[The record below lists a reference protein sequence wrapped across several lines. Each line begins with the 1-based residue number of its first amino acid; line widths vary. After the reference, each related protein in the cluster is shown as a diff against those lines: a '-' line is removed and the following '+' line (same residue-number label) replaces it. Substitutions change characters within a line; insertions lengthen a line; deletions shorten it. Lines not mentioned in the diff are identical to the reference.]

1 MMRTALLVFS
11 LLLSAAALLSH
22 PAETTKALDIGSRLE
37 LFVDDYLIDTMAGAR
52 LTLHQPVARE
62 IALNHNAV
70 PWEGNTSLFH
80 TVFQDGPL
88 YRMYYRGK
96 QNEPTEDPA
105 LPPPIVSSFFC
116 YAESD
121 DGVHWR
127 RPELGLVEF
136 QGSKKNNILWSH
148 ADSAR
153 LWDVPDTV
161 LMGTDD
167 PRADDPSLFS
177 ESMQVK
183 AFRYSSPIN
192 FTVFKDTNP
201 DCPPEARYKLMG
213 GSWFGGAWALKSA
226 DGIHFT
232 PMVREPVIPPTM
244 GNKLNPPFA
253 ADTAAL
259 WDSVGRRY
267 LSFHRAGRPVYTW
280 REHFMSSSADFLHW
294 SEPVYLEYPGAPV
307 QQLYTNSISAYA
319 RAPHILLGFPMR
331 FTQGRKATIVPGTTD
346 GLSDGVFMTSRDGV
360 RFRRWAEAFVR
371 PGLQADRW
379 VSRNNAIA
387 NGVVV
392 TESDLVD
399 APDELSIYV
408 VGGYYGVI
416 SNRCRLRRH
425 TIRMDGFVSA
435 QAPFSGG
442 ELVTKPVVFE
452 GKTLVMNYSTSA
464 AGSVSVELQSEF
476 GKPIEGFTLGDCGEI
491 YGDEIERVVSWKG
504 NSDLSKLAGT
514 PVRLRFVIKDGD
526 LYSIRFRP

>member
-1 MMRTALLVFS
+1 MS
-11 LLLSAAALLSH
+11 LDSWCGSWWAICPAAE
-22 PAETTKALDIGSRLE
+22 PIQIGFRLE
-37 LFVDDYLIDTMAGAR
+37 LFVDDYLIDTMAGVE
-52 LTLHQPVARE
+52 LTLHTPVARE
-62 IALNHNAV
+62 IALDHSLV
-70 PWEGNTSLFH
+70 PWEGNSSAQH
-80 TVFQDGPL
+80 TVFQDGL
-88 YRMYYRGK
+88 IYRMYYRGT
-96 QNEPTEDPA
+96 QCEPSEDPA
-105 LPPPIVSSFFC
+105 KPPPIVSSFFC

-153 LWDVPDTV
+153 LWDVSDTV

-167 PRADDPSLFS
+167 P
-177 ESMQVK
+177 K

-213 GSWFGGAWALKSA
+213 GSWFGGAWAFKSA

-253 ADTAAL
+253 ANNSAL
-259 WDSVGRRY
+259 WDPVERCY
-267 LSFHRAGRPVYTW
+267 LSFYRAGRPKYTW
-280 REHFMSSSADFLHW
+280 REIVMSYSADFMRW
-294 SEPVYLEYPGAPV
+294 SDPVYLEYPGAPV

-319 RAPHILLGFPMR
+319 PAPHILLGFPKR
-331 FTQGRKATIVPGTTD
+331 FTQGRKATDVPGTTD
-346 GLSDGVFMTSRDGV
+346 GLSDAVFMSSRDG
-360 RFRRWAEAFVR
+360 RHFRRWAEAFLR
-371 PGLQADRW
+371 PGPQPDNW
-379 VSRNNAIA
+379 VSRNNYLV
-387 NGVVV
+387 NGVVI
-392 TESDLVD
+392 TESQLVD

-408 VGGYYGVI
+408 IEGYYGVS
-416 SNRCRLRRH
+416 SNKCRLRRH

-442 ELVTKPVVFE
+442 ALVTKPLVFE
-452 GKTLVMNYSTSA
+452 GNTLVMNYSTSA
-464 AGSVSVELQSEF
+464 AGSVSVELQNEF
-476 GKPIEGFTLGDCGEI
+476 GKPIDGFTLTDCGEI

-514 PVRLRFVIKDGD
+514 PVRLRFVIRDGD

>member
-1 MMRTALLVFS
+1 MNKCRGDWIRAVRRSSVLPLGVVSWLLVVICP
-11 LLLSAAALLSH
+11 AAEPIH
-22 PAETTKALDIGSRLE
+22 IGSRLE

-62 IALNHNAV
+62 IALDHNAV

-88 YRMYYRGK
+88 YRMYYRGT
-96 QNEPTEDPA
+96 QCEPTEDPA
-105 LPPPIVSSFFC
+105 KPPPIVSSFFC

-136 QGSKKNNILWSH
+136 QGSSKNNILWSY
-148 ADSAR
+148 ADSGR
-153 LWDVPDTV
+153 LWDVPNSV

-167 PRADDPSLFS
+167 PD
-177 ESMQVK
+177 
-183 AFRYSSPIN
+183 AFRTSSPIN

-201 DCPPEARYKLMG
+201 DCPPDARYKLMG
-213 GSWFGGAWALKSA
+213 GSWFGGAWAFKSA
-226 DGIHFT
+226 DGIRFT
-232 PMVREPVIPPTM
+232 PMMRQAVILPTM
-244 GNKLNPPFA
+244 GNKLNPTLGD
-253 ADTAAL
+253 DTSAL
-259 WDSVGRRY
+259 WDPVERRY
-267 LSFHRAGRPVYTW
+267 LSFHRAGRTRYTW
-280 REHFMSSSADFLHW
+280 REIVMSSSTDFLDW
-294 SEPVYLEYPGAPV
+294 SDPVYLEYPGAPV

-319 RAPHILLGFPMR
+319 RAPHILVGFPKR
-331 FTQGRKATIVPGTTD
+331 FTQGRKATDVPGATD
-346 GLSDGVFMTSRDGV
+346 GLSDGVFMSSRDGLH
-360 RFRRWAEAFVR
+360 FRRWAEAFVR
-371 PGLQADRW
+371 PGPQADNW
-379 VSRNNAIA
+379 VSCNNYIA
-387 NGVVV
+387 KGVVV
-392 TESDLVD
+392 TGSHLVE

-408 VGGYYGVI
+408 IEGYYSVS

-425 TIRMDGFVSA
+425 TIRMDAFVSA
-435 QAPFSGG
+435 RAPFSGG

-464 AGSVSVELQSEF
+464 AGSVSVELQTEF
-476 GKPIEGFTLGDCGEI
+476 GKPIDGFTLGDCGEI

-514 PVRLRFVIKDGD
+514 PMRLRFVIKDGD